1 MAQPMS
7 TKQMQTSITK
17 MNENPTK
24 VTVLDL
30 QRSAATYLSAA
41 TDDAS
46 NAKSPNEDEFPA
58 LSDFDR
64 ALIEAAEEMSFNWP
78 ELLPVEGIKA
88 GITQIAL
95 ASLLFAGLVVAG
107 RFLFLSFGS

>member
-1 MAQPMS
+1 MIA
-7 TKQMQTSITK
+7 KRMQTSVTK

-30 QRSAATYLSAA
+30 QRSTATYLCVA

-46 NAKSPNEDEFPA
+46 NAKSHNEDEFPA

-64 ALIEAAEEMSFNWP
+64 ALIEAAKEMSFNWP
-78 ELLPVEGIKA
+78 EILPVEGIKT

-95 ASLLFAGLVVAG
+95 GSLLFAGLVVVG
-107 RFLFLSFGS
+107 RFLLLSFGS